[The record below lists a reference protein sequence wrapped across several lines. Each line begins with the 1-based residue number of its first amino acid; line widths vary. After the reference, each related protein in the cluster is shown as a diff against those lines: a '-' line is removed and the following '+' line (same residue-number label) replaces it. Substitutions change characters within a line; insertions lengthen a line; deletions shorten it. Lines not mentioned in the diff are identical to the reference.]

1 MSVSTRA
8 VWSICLL
15 MAIAMSGGVSGAES
29 ADVPKA
35 MALEMERA
43 SGGKARLAEF
53 SGRVVLVKVWA
64 SWCEQCQAAYPQLAA
79 LKSELGPKGLEIV
92 AVNVDTDRRKA
103 QAFVAARPSTM
114 IVTLDPRG
122 RLLQLFGVAAVPA
135 SFVLDR
141 AGRVRFRHLGYT
153 DQTLSAYR
161 REITE
166 LLAEPLH

>member
-1 MSVSTRA
+1 MSVCSRA
-8 VWSICLL
+8 AWSVCLV
-15 MAIAMSGGVSGAES
+15 MTIAASIAATGAEF
-29 ADVPKA
+29 AAVPKA
-35 MALEMERA
+35 MTFEMERA
-43 SGGKARLAEF
+43 SGGKIRLGEF

-79 LKSELGPKGLEIV
+79 LTSELGPKGLEVV

-103 QAFVAARPSTM
+103 QAFIAARPSPM
-114 IVTLDPRG
+114 IVTFDPRG
-122 RLLQLFGVAAVPA
+122 RLLQMFEAAAVPA

-153 DQTLSAYR
+153 DETLRAYR